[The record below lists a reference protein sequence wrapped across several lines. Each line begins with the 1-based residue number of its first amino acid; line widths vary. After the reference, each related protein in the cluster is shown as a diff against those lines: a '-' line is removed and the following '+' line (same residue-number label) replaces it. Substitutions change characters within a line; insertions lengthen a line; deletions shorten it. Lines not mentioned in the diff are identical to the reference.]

1 MKIHKIFLA
10 TFALCIGLNAQDETN
25 ATLNK
30 IITSSTGFDMP
41 LKDEPRNAVLIDKQT
56 LTNKGYQTLDDALK
70 MSPLITFSNNGF
82 GGNIDLRGQG
92 GNANQA
98 VKVLVNRVP
107 INLLDS
113 SHGITPL
120 SQINLE
126 DVQSIEIIPGGG
138 AVVYGNGTRGGV
150 VNIVTKS
157 NPKDFANI
165 NLKGG
170 SYETSDG
177 LFGRVD
183 VSAGKNIKSL
193 FLKADLSVANTN
205 GYRIGDNLFNY
216 YLNAEALYHFNENQS
231 LDFNIGYSYSKE
243 NTTPGISLEQLKKNR
258 RSSGDGKI
266 SSEDNFLTTSLD
278 YKAKFADKWD
288 LDILGF
294 YQMNH
299 TSYPTNITSVTQSG
313 VKTPFDESGSAF
325 FNQGAGG
332 NLKLKYTT
340 DKNTLML
347 GYDILYQRT
356 SRKSNNHYAV
366 KMPKFVLDTIAK
378 KMAGA
383 GKKPTGGGAGSV
395 GSVGAG
401 GAGDGGTSTGSGM
414 ATGGAGAIAGG
425 AIAGAV
431 GVDGGT
437 AGATTTPGTG
447 GTGGAGGGGTST
459 GGTMPGGGATGP
471 AMGKPTMDFTPTL
484 ALDHSWQTDLEADKI
499 ANALYV
505 FDKYE
510 FTDCFELSG
519 GARYENS
526 LYRLNHD
533 KDTQASGLFAKN
545 ITNGPSPHF
554 AINTSRDNYALEIT
568 PNFKYSDTGNVY
580 VKYERGF
587 ITPSPNQLMNSDK
600 NGLSYN
606 GLKPESYD
614 TFELGYRDEYSFSY
628 LSATLYYTLTQDEIY
643 YNQISH
649 GTNWQYNNLDQT
661 ERLGF
666 ELVAY
671 QDLFDDRFHIN
682 ESISYI
688 YNQILKGANKG
699 KHIPLVQDYKFTL
712 NLAYDFIKTDNQLLS
727 VMFNNAFYGPS
738 VDNSYSK
745 VDAYILNN
753 LGLNYS
759 FKHFRFDAGVQNLF
773 DTQYFDY
780 HLAIS
785 SDNFIPASYIPAP
798 GRSYYVELRYDF

>member
-1 MKIHKIFLA
+1 MMKLSKIFLA
-10 TFALCIGLNAQDETN
+10 TFALYAGLNAEDEAS

-30 IITSSTGFDMP
+30 IITSSTGFDIP
-41 LKDEPRNAVLIDKQT
+41 LKDEPRNAILIDKQT
-56 LTNKGYQTLDDALK
+56 LTNKGYQTLDEALK

-92 GNANQA
+92 GSANQA
-98 VKVLVNRVP
+98 VKVLLNRVP

-157 NPKDFANI
+157 HQEDFANI

-170 SYETSDG
+170 SYEAPNS
-177 LFGRVD
+177 LFGRID
-183 VSAGKNIKSL
+183 ISGGKNIKSL

-205 GYRIGDNLFNY
+205 GYRIGDSLFNY
-216 YLNAEALYHFNENQS
+216 YLNAEALYQLNENQS
-231 LDFNIGYSYSKE
+231 LDLNIGYSYSKQ
-243 NTTPGISLEQLKKNR
+243 NTTPALTLAQLQKNR

-266 SSEDNFLTTSLD
+266 TSENNFLTTSLN
-278 YKAKFADKWD
+278 YKAKLSDRWNV
-288 LDILGF
+288 DILGF
-294 YQMNH
+294 YQMNN
-299 TSYPTNITSVTQSG
+299 TAYPTEISSITKSKSTI
-313 VKTPFDESGSAF
+313 PFDESGSVF

-347 GYDILYQRT
+347 GYDILYQST
-356 SRKSNNHYAV
+356 SRKSNNHYVV
-366 KMPKFVLDTIAK
+366 KMPKFVLDGIAA
-378 KMAGA
+378 AGA
-383 GKKPTGGGAGSV
+383 GKKPTTGGTAPSGGGGTPPS
-395 GSVGAG
+395 GAP
-401 GAGDGGTSTGSGM
+401 
-414 ATGGAGAIAGG
+414 AGAIAK
-425 AIAGAV
+425 AAA
-431 GVDGGT
+431 
-437 AGATTTPGTG
+437 
-447 GTGGAGGGGTST
+447 
-459 GGTMPGGGATGP
+459 
-471 AMGKPTMDFTPTL
+471 MDFTPTV
-484 ALDHSWQTDLEADKI
+484 ALDHSWQTSLEADKI

-510 FTDCFELSG
+510 FTHWFELSG

-526 LYRLNHD
+526 LYQLSDD
-533 KDTQASGLFAKN
+533 KDTQASGPFSKAIKS
-545 ITNGPSPHF
+545 GPSPHF
-554 AINTSRDNYALEIT
+554 AINTNRNNYALEIT
-568 PNFKYSDTGNVY
+568 PNFKYSDTGNIY
-580 VKYERGF
+580 LKYERGF
-587 ITPSPNQLMNSDK
+587 ITPSPNQLMDSDAK
-600 NGLSYN
+600 KGLSYN

-628 LSATLYYTLTQDEIY
+628 ISATLYYTLTQDEIY
-643 YNQISH
+643 YNQIEH
-649 GTNWQYNNLDQT
+649 GSNWQYNNLDQT
-661 ERLGF
+661 GRVGF

-671 QDLFDDRFHIN
+671 QDLFNDRFHIN

-688 YNQILKGANKG
+688 YNEILKGINKG

-712 NLAYDFIKTDNQLLS
+712 NLAYDFIKSDNQLLS
-727 VMFNNAFYGPS
+727 VMLNNAFYGPS

-773 DTQYFDY
+773 NTQYFDY
-780 HLAIS
+780 HLALS
-785 SDNFIPASYIPAP
+785 SDPYIPASYIPAP
-798 GRSYYVELRYDF
+798 GRSYYVELRYNF

>member
-1 MKIHKIFLA
+1 MMKLYKIFLA
-10 TFALCIGLNAQDETN
+10 TFALYAGLNAEDEAA

-41 LKDEPRNAVLIDKQT
+41 LKDEARNAVIIDKST

-92 GNANQA
+92 GSANQA
-98 VKVLVNRVP
+98 VKVLLNRVP

-157 NPKDFANI
+157 HQKDFANI

-170 SYETSDG
+170 SYEAPNT
-177 LFGRVD
+177 LFGRLD
-183 VSAGKNIKSL
+183 ISGGKNIRSL

-205 GYRIGDNLFNY
+205 GYRIGDSLFNY
-216 YLNAEALYHFNENQS
+216 YLNAQALYELNENQS

-243 NTTPGISLEQLKKNR
+243 NTTPALTLAELQKNR
-258 RSSGDGKI
+258 RASGDGKI
-266 SSEDNFLTTSLD
+266 TSENNFLTTSLN
-278 YKAKFADKWD
+278 YKAKFSDRWN

-294 YQMNH
+294 YQMNN
-299 TSYPTNITSVTQSG
+299 TAYPTEISSVTQKGS
-313 VKTPFDESGSAF
+313 TLPFDESGSIF

-332 NLKLKYTT
+332 NFKLKYAT

-347 GYDILYQRT
+347 GYDILYQST
-356 SRKSNNHYAV
+356 SRKSNNHYVV
-366 KMPKFVLDTIAK
+366 KMPKSVLDKIATL
-378 KMAGA
+378 AS
-383 GKKPTGGGAGSV
+383 GKKPGAMGGGGA
-395 GSVGAG
+395 
-401 GAGDGGTSTGSGM
+401 
-414 ATGGAGAIAGG
+414 
-425 AIAGAV
+425 
-431 GVDGGT
+431 
-437 AGATTTPGTG
+437 P
-447 GTGGAGGGGTST
+447 AGGGSPSGTVV
-459 GGTMPGGGATGP
+459 A
-471 AMGKPTMDFTPTL
+471 AVTMDLTPTV

-510 FTDCFELSG
+510 FTHYFELSG
-519 GARYENS
+519 GVRYENS
-526 LYRLNHD
+526 LYQLSDD
-533 KDTQASGLFAKN
+533 KDTQANGPLSKS
-545 ITNGPSPHF
+545 IKNGPSPHF
-554 AINTSRDNYALEIT
+554 TINTNRNNYALEIT
-568 PNFKYSDTGNVY
+568 PNFKYSDTGNIY
-580 VKYERGF
+580 AKYERGF
-587 ITPSPNQLMNSDK
+587 ITPSPNQLMNSDPK
-600 NGLSYN
+600 KGLSYN
-606 GLKPESYD
+606 ALKPESYD

-628 LSATLYYTLTQDEIY
+628 ISATLYYTLTQDEIY
-643 YNQISH
+643 YNQIAH
-649 GTNWQYNNLDQT
+649 GSNWQYNNLDQT
-661 ERLGF
+661 QRLGF

-671 QDLFDDRFHIN
+671 QDLFNDRFHIN

-688 YNQILKGANKG
+688 YNEILKGTNKG

-712 NLAYDFIKTDNQLLS
+712 NLAYDFIKSDNQLLS
-727 VMFNNAFYGPS
+727 LMFNNAFYGPS
-738 VDNSYSK
+738 VDNSYCK

-759 FKHFRFDAGVQNLF
+759 FKHFKFDAGVQNLF
-773 DTQYFDY
+773 NTQYFDY
-780 HLAIS
+780 HLALS
-785 SDNFIPASYIPAP
+785 SDAYIPASYIPAP
-798 GRSYYVELRYDF
+798 GRSYYIELRYNF